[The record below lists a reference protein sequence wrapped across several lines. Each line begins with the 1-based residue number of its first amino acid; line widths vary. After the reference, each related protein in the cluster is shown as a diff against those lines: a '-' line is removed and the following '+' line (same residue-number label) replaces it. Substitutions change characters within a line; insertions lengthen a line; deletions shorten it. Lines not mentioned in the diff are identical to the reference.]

1 MRANDLLVNTDV
13 PFTKW
18 LEHDVE
24 PRMNSYMAWMQEEA
38 SANLTWRA
46 GRPPS
51 EIRWLSLVEDILFGT
66 RWDAAVKVLTKAGT
80 MPADALS
87 QGVSAEELSQIAS
100 QHRAEQT
107 AAEQAQTARESGH
120 ATKSD
125 PVDDTVD
132 LTVHSIQL
140 NGAPSTVGIRLD
152 ALSDD
157 AREIAQSALQRARK
171 NLAANVVLLNKDSPI
186 GLNSLLARTS
196 LGQLRGAVD
205 LIKPARSKFVG
216 IFFDVKC
223 TGEATH
229 RPHLRIPPLQRGDAT
244 LNLLEAAR
252 ARCAQPRLAT
262 GLDAPEGSLDAGDIY
277 FLLDG
282 GMTGNVGTL
291 LKQFQ
296 TKDKVSK
303 TFTVLKDLASVDKR
317 HERVRG
323 VGNVKQTETLLVVS
337 QNQINLPPVKYQQF
351 TGGTNGD
358 VIGPVVLAPPET
370 QWQAT
375 WAEKRDL
382 RAGAAHRGGRQV
394 GSGRARRIQAQEAP
408 HRRYRGASVLS

>member
-1 MRANDLLVNTDV
+1 M
-13 PFTKW
+13 
-18 LEHDVE
+18 
-24 PRMNSYMAWMQEEA
+24 
-38 SANLTWRA
+38 
-46 GRPPS
+46 
-51 EIRWLSLVEDILFGT
+51 
-66 RWDAAVKVLTKAGT
+66 
-80 MPADALS
+80 
-87 QGVSAEELSQIAS
+87 
-100 QHRAEQT
+100 
-107 AAEQAQTARESGH
+107 
-120 ATKSD
+120 
-125 PVDDTVD
+125 D

-140 NGAPSTVGIRLD
+140 SGAPSTVGIRLD

-157 AREIAQSALQRARK
+157 AREIVQSALQRARK
-171 NLAANVVLLNKDSPI
+171 NLAANVVLLNKDNPI
-186 GLNSLLARTS
+186 GLKSLLASTS

-205 LIKPARSKFVG
+205 LIKPASSKFVG

-223 TGEATH
+223 TGEATR

-323 VGNVKQTETLLVVS
+323 VGNIKQTETMLVVS
-337 QNQINLPPVKYQQF
+337 QNQINLPPVEYQKY
-351 TGGTNGD
+351 TGGTSGD
-358 VIGPVVLAPPET
+358 VIGPVVLTA
-370 QWQAT
+370 
-375 WAEKRDL
+375 AEML
-382 RAGAAHRGGRQV
+382 
-394 GSGRARRIQAQEAP
+394 
-408 HRRYRGASVLS
+408 

>member
-1 MRANDLLVNTDV
+1 M
-13 PFTKW
+13 K
-18 LEHDVE
+18 
-24 PRMNSYMAWMQEEA
+24 SYMAWMQEEA

-46 GRPPS
+46 GRSPS
-51 EIRWLSLVEDILFGT
+51 EIRWLSFIEDILFGT
-66 RWDAAVKVLTKAGT
+66 RWDAAVKVLAKAGT
-80 MPADALS
+80 LPADAFN
-87 QGVSAEELSQIAS
+87 QGVLAEELSNIS
-100 QHRAEQT
+100 TQHREEQT
-107 AAEQAQTARESGH
+107 VAERAQTARESGH
-120 ATKSD
+120 ATKSHAD
-125 PVDDTVD
+125 LVDDKVD

-157 AREIAQSALQRARK
+157 AREIVQSALQRARK
-171 NLAANVVLLNKDSPI
+171 NLAANVVLLNKDNPI
-186 GLNSLLARTS
+186 GLKSLLARTA
-196 LGQLRGAVD
+196 LGELRGAVD
-205 LIKPARSKFVG
+205 LVTPARSKFVG

-223 TGEATH
+223 SGEATR
-229 RPHLRIPPLQRGDAT
+229 RPHLRIPPLQRGDAI

-252 ARCAQPRLAT
+252 ARFAPPRLPT

-282 GMTGNVGTL
+282 GMTGNVGAL

-337 QNQINLPPVKYQQF
+337 QNQINLPPVKYQEF
-351 TGGTNGD
+351 TGSTNGD
-358 VIGPVVLAPPET
+358 VIGPVVLAPPDT

-375 WAEKRDL
+375 WAEKKDL
-382 RAGAAHRGGRQV
+382 RAGSAHRSGRQV
-394 GSGRARRIQAQEAP
+394 GSGRARRFAQAQKAP
-408 HRRYRGASVLS
+408 YRRYRGASVLS